1 MGHLIIP
8 TALGAQVVS
17 CDDVVD
23 MTALIDDDND
33 TLTIDII
40 YGIFG
45 AADKLLKANLVF
57 TKGSSNSFTSTAVE
71 YKNLFAKAVMS
82 ISGASGSASTNSPRV
97 FEKVT
102 ASGLLVADAIKPVVL
117 LKVTS
122 AIT

>member
-23 MTALIDDDND
+23 MTAIISSD

-45 AADKLLKANLVF
+45 AADKLLKTNLVF
-57 TKGSSNSFTSTAVE
+57 SKASANSFTSTAVE
-71 YKNLFAKAVMS
+71 YKNLFANAIMS
-82 ISGASGSASTNSPRV
+82 MSGATGSASTNSPRV

-102 ASGLLVADAIKPVVL
+102 ATDVLVADAIKPVL
-117 LKVTS
+117 SLKVT
-122 AIT
+122 A

>member
-8 TALGAQVVS
+8 TVLGAQVVS

-23 MTALIDDDND
+23 MTAIISGDN
-33 TLTIDII
+33 LTIDII

-57 TKGSSNSFTSTAVE
+57 AKDSANSFTSTAVE
-71 YKNLFAKAVMS
+71 YKNVFAKAIMS

-102 ASGLLVADAIKPVVL
+102 ASGLLVADAIKPVLL